1 MDIGMLWLD
10 DDKQRP
16 FDEKVKRAADYYQ
29 EKYGRFPE
37 LCLVN
42 IKMLAEGLAAS
53 PENKKVGRIE
63 VQPTQTVLLNY
74 FLLGMKAV

>member
-16 FDEKVKRAADYYQ
+16 FEEKMKRASDYYR

-37 LCLVN
+37 LCFVN
-42 IKMLAEGLAAS
+42 TSMLAE
-53 PENKKVGRIE
+53 EKKKVGRIE
-63 VQPTQTVLLNY
+63 VQPTKNILPNH
-74 FLLGMKAV
+74 FWLGMKTN